1 MQRALLPEV
10 GRRSWLRVS
19 LPAGSDCRCCR
30 SGVSALEGKCYLGLV
45 KRLLFA
51 LAIGYVVLALVSRA
65 REAAGLLTC
74 SCYPDCWCKKPGL
87 SLFRWV
93 FPRFHHN
100 PEIEAWKKRQLDLSA

>member
-1 MQRALLPEV
+1 M
-10 GRRSWLRVS
+10 
-19 LPAGSDCRCCR
+19 
-30 SGVSALEGKCYLGLV
+30 

-65 REAAGLLTC
+65 KEAAGLLTC
-74 SCYPDCWCKKPGL
+74 SCYPDCWCKRPRL

-100 PEIEAWKKRQLDLSA
+100 PEIEAWKKRQLDPSA

>member
-1 MQRALLPEV
+1 VRHERDPFVLEQAN
-10 GRRSWLRVS
+10 
-19 LPAGSDCRCCR
+19 R
-30 SGVSALEGKCYLGLV
+30 SGLASELECYLDLV

-65 REAAGLLTC
+65 REAVGFMTC

-87 SLFRWV
+87 SLFRRV

-100 PEIEAWKKRQLDLSA
+100 PEIEAWKKRQLDPSA

>member
-1 MQRALLPEV
+1 MIPRDDRAEREPV
-10 GRRSWLRVS
+10 VCSQS
-19 LPAGSDCRCCR
+19 DAADAADAGHRPR
-30 SGVSALEGKCYLGLV
+30 GKCYLDLV

-65 REAAGLLTC
+65 KEAAGLLTC
-74 SCYPDCWCKKPGL
+74 SCYPDCWCQKPGL

-100 PEIEAWKKRQLDLSA
+100 PEIEAWKQRQLDLSA